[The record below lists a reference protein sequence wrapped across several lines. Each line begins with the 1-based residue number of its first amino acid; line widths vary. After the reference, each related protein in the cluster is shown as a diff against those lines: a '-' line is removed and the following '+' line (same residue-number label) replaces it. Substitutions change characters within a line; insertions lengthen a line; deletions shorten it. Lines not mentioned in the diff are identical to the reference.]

1 MRHLKKVIY
10 LRESSD
16 GHRAEYERLFV
27 DIFSRSGIECTVASL
42 SLNNIFS
49 TGVLFSSMLEEHP
62 LRLLLTALFRA
73 VFGLK
78 TVSISFRSVQ
88 ALESKSLRL
97 AIKRWLLRLSKRF
110 SCISILSLIPFDTD
124 DELASI
130 CRYYIYDP
138 QLWDLLYYRD
148 APDLQLMAE
157 IVSISGGRKI
167 LCAIGRQDIE
177 KGFDAFS
184 QLWIN
189 NPVIRKSWL
198 FVSGGAVDDS
208 VAPLTCALQDEGAY
222 IINRRISNAE
232 IMALY
237 NASDAI
243 WCCYHPAYDQASGI
257 FGRAFQLN
265 KLPIVRSG
273 SFLESFAEKLGIDV
287 IPFDE
292 TAYVCS
298 YETIFTNKDGP
309 TCKSKIRSS
318 EDLRAYSMS
327 ILSLALGFEIS

>member
-1 MRHLKKVIY
+1 MRHFKKVIY

-16 GHRAEYERLFV
+16 GHRAEYQKLFV
-27 DIFSRSGIECTVASL
+27 EIFNRSDIECTVANL
-42 SLNNIFS
+42 SIDQIFS
-49 TGVLFSSMLEEHP
+49 TSVLFSSMLEEHP
-62 LRLLLTALFRA
+62 LRLLLTALFRSI
-73 VFGLK
+73 FGLK
-78 TVSISFRSVQ
+78 TISISFRPVQ
-88 ALESKSLRL
+88 ALEGKSLRL
-97 AIKRWLLRLSKRF
+97 AIKRYLLRLARGS
-110 SCISILSLIPFDTD
+110 SAISILSLIPFGSE

-138 QLWDLLYYRD
+138 QLWDLFYSHD
-148 APDLQLMAE
+148 TPDLQLMAD
-157 IVSISGGRKI
+157 IANVSGGRKI

-177 KGFDAFS
+177 KGFDVFC

-189 NPVIRKSWL
+189 NPLIRKSWL

-208 VAPLTCALQDEGAY
+208 VAPLTSALRAEGAY
-222 IINRRISNAE
+222 IIDRRISNAE

-265 KLPIVRSG
+265 RLPVVRSG
-273 SFLESFAEKLGIDV
+273 SFLELFAGRLGIDALAL
-287 IPFDE
+287 DA
-292 TAYVCS
+292 TAYDSS
-298 YETIFTNKDGP
+298 YKLLLANKTDRMQDL
-309 TCKSKIRSS
+309 KIQSS
-318 EDLRAYSMS
+318 EDLRIYSMA